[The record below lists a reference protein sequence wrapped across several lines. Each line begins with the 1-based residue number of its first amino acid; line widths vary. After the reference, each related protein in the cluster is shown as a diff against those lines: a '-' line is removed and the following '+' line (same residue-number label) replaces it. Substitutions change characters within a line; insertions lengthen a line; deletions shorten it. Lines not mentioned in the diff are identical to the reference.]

1 MVMTNLLQKP
11 RLVPFWQP
19 GMSKLLPGFLVFSLL
34 FIVPAGIILTYSFL
48 TRGTY
53 GGVVW
58 QLDFDSYAR
67 VFGFPN
73 TAELRDTDFVY
84 LRIFAK
90 SAAIAAATALL
101 SLFAGFPVAW
111 YMARQPEKK
120 KMFLLFLVTLPFF
133 ANALVRVYA
142 WMLILRADGLLNNLL
157 LWMGVIEHP
166 LALIYTPASVMVAMV
181 YQYLPFMVLPLFA
194 SIEKL
199 DLRLIEASQDLGAS
213 ATRTFVKIILPLSKP
228 GIAAGLVL
236 VFVPSFGNFL
246 APTLVGG
253 AKDLQVGPLLAQA
266 FLSARDWP
274 FGAAVSTV
282 LSAVV
287 LLCLLV
293 MARIEQKAKGEST

>member
-1 MVMTNLLQKP
+1 MSNSVQQP
-11 RLVPFWQP
+11 RRTSFWRP
-19 GMSKLLPGFLVFSLL
+19 GMGKLLPGFFVFLLL
-34 FIVPAGIILTYSFL
+34 FIVPAGIVLTYSFL

-58 QLDFDSYAR
+58 ELDFDAYAR
-67 VFGFPN
+67 VFGLPN
-73 TAELRDTDFVY
+73 EAELRDWDFVY

-90 SAAIAAATALL
+90 SAAIAGMTAVLALL
-101 SLFAGFPVAW
+101 AGFPVAW
-111 YMARQPEKK
+111 YIARQPEKK
-120 KMFLLFLVTLPFF
+120 KFLLLFLVTLPFF

-142 WMLILRADGLLNNLL
+142 WMLILRADGLINNFL
-157 LWMGVIEHP
+157 LWSGVIEQP

-213 ATRTFVKIILPLSKP
+213 AKRTFFKIILPLSKP

-274 FGAAVSTV
+274 FGAALATV
-282 LSAVV
+282 LSSVV

-293 MARIEQKAKGEST
+293 MARVEQKAKGVSA

>member
-1 MVMTNLLQKP
+1 MDAARP
-11 RLVPFWQP
+11 RQPFLRP
-19 GMSKLLPGFLVFSLL
+19 GMGKLAPGFLL
-34 FIVPAGIILTYSFL
+34 FLALFVIPAGIVVTYSML

-58 QLDFDSYAR
+58 QLDLDSYAR
-67 VFGFPN
+67 IFGLPN
-73 TAELRDTDFVY
+73 EDELRDWDFVY
-84 LRIFAK
+84 LGIFAK
-90 SAAIAAATALL
+90 SATIAASTAILTLL
-101 SLFAGFPVAW
+101 AGYPAAW
-111 YMARQPEKK
+111 YIARQEERRK
-120 KMFLLFLVTLPFF
+120 FTLLFLVTLPFF

-157 LWMGVIEHP
+157 MAAGLTTQP
-166 LALIYTPASVMVAMV
+166 LQLLYSPGAVVVAMV

-199 DLRLIEASQDLGAS
+199 DLRLIEASRDLGAGP
-213 ATRTFVKIILPLSKP
+213 ATTFRRVILPLSMP
-228 GIAAGLVL
+228 GVVAGLVL

-282 LSAVV
+282 LSGVV
-287 LLCLLV
+287 LLCLFA
-293 MARIEQKAKGEST
+293 MARTGAGEEK